1 MKSILLIRI
10 HPATAAISGSSLTQW
25 GIFSGQ
31 GELQGD
37 VHVSEL
43 GTVKRD
49 YLSVKGLETDQN
61 ALAEEDYLPDQVT
74 LLLPGS
80 LAFHRFLP
88 INSGQRKHLNTAL
101 PYMLEEDLAEDVD
114 TLHLASQLS
123 SDKEKVSVSG
133 FSHKQFQ
140 ALLDSLDEQGLSVD
154 STLAETQLLET
165 EAGQVALLM
174 ESQSVTVRMP
184 DQAANHLDYDA
195 LRFVLE
201 GLNRSGNDGDIV
213 QSPDL
218 ETEIPAITSI
228 KVFYPE
234 DSFAPGDDKFEQVR
248 SWLNEQGWLVEEEGL
263 NTSVFEHFVS
273 LYFNRRKNIRSALV
287 DLRTGAYQCPRRAS
301 RRLRK
306 WKPMALIASLWL
318 MLEMGLMVGEGV
330 TFQHEAA
337 QFWDKSASLYLEV
350 FPQDQQVR
358 EALESEH
365 RSVNVKSR
373 MESRLKTAGTHP
385 ASKPFLP
392 LLKKVSAVSASL
404 PEARIKPVSMDFNDT
419 TGNLVLE
426 LRAESLESVNKLLA
440 ATKSAGLMA
449 KLDSA
454 NQEKNGVNA
463 RMTISR

>member
-10 HPATAAISGSSLTQW
+10 HPPSAVINDSTLTQW
-25 GIFSGQ
+25 GIFSGH
-31 GELQGD
+31 GELQGE

-43 GTVKRD
+43 GNIKRD
-49 YLSVKGLETDQN
+49 YLAVRGIEAGLN
-61 ALAEEDYLPDQVT
+61 AQIEEDHIPDQVT
-74 LLLPGS
+74 VLLPGT
-80 LAFHRFLP
+80 LAFHRLLS

-123 SDKEKVSVSG
+123 SDKENVSVSG

-140 ALLDSLDEQGLSVD
+140 TLLAVMDGQGLSID
-154 STLAETQLLET
+154 NALAEAQLLET
-165 EAGQVALLM
+165 EAGQVLILM
-174 ESQSVTVRMP
+174 ESQSANVLIP
-184 DQAANHLDYDA
+184 GQSANHLDYEA

-201 GLNRSGNDGDIV
+201 GVNRSGSEDDIV

-218 ETEIPAITSI
+218 EPDSPAVTSI
-228 KVFYPE
+228 KLRFPE
-234 DSFAPGDDKFEQVR
+234 GAFSLDDDKFEQVR
-248 SWLNEQGWLVEEEGL
+248 SWLAEQGWLVEEKGL
-263 NTSVFEHFVS
+263 NASVFEYFAS
-273 LYFNRRKNIRSALV
+273 LYFSRRKNFRSMLV
-287 DLRTGAYQCPRRAS
+287 DLRSGAYQCPRRAG

-306 WKPMALIASLWL
+306 WKPLALVASLWL
-318 MLEMGLMVGEGV
+318 MLEIGLMVGEGV
-330 TFQHEAA
+330 TFQHQAG
-337 QFWDKSASLYLEV
+337 QFWDQSAALYLEV

-365 RSVNVKSR
+365 RSINVKSR
-373 MESRLKTAGTHP
+373 MESRLKTAGSQP
-385 ASKPFLP
+385 GSKPFLP
-392 LLKKVSAVSASL
+392 LLQKVSAVSASL
-404 PEARIKPVSMDFNDT
+404 PEAKIKPVSMDFNDT

-426 LRAESLESVNKLLA
+426 LRAESLESVDKLLA

-454 NQEKNGVNA
+454 NQEKSGVNA